1 MATSQVAAFL
11 KTTAEQLRQRTDD
24 APITVVLGNE
34 AADLDSTIASL
45 LVAHLASLNAP
56 ENNGRIYVPALPI
69 ARADLALRTDVTAF
83 LSTLLPDAA
92 NLLFF
97 QDGLPTIFSPA
108 VAQPESLQISLTD
121 FNALPPSLAH
131 LHPFVNA
138 ILDHH
143 VDAHDYAH
151 AVPRTITAVGS
162 ATTLVVLHYANV
174 IASLPAL
181 HRAEIA
187 TLALG
192 PITVDTAL
200 FDVGMARATEADVV
214 AAKMC
219 LAWRDG
225 RDADVP
231 ADANVDATIV
241 TDAARTTH
249 LVAALD
255 DLHERLHAAKLAISH
270 LPTADLLR
278 KDYKEFRHPTLDNAV
293 YGMASVTWDLRAW
306 QHRDGITAWREA
318 VAQWA
323 RDRHL
328 HSLFILT
335 AFADE
340 GRFTRQLAVVA
351 PESGRAEVI
360 VDAVRE
366 QAPEVRL
373 EPSEEGAFGWVRNI
387 KMARK
392 VIQPVLHR
400 VLAKL

>member
-1 MATSQVAAFL
+1 MAPSQVAVFL
-11 KTTAEQLRQRTDD
+11 KTAAEQLRQRAND
-24 APITVVLGNE
+24 APLTVVLGNE
-34 AADLDSTIASL
+34 AADLDSTVASL
-45 LVAHLASLNAP
+45 LVAHLASLKAP
-56 ENNGRIYVPALPI
+56 DNDNRIYVPALPI
-69 ARADLALRTDVTAF
+69 ACADLALRTDVTAF
-83 LSTLLPDAA
+83 FAPLLPDAA

-97 QDGLPTIFSPA
+97 QDDLPTLFSPTA
-108 VAQPESLQISLTD
+108 TRPESLQIFLTD
-121 FNALPPSLAH
+121 FNSLPPSLAH
-131 LHPFVNA
+131 LHAHVNA

-143 VDAHDYAH
+143 VDAHDYVH
-151 AVPRTITAVGS
+151 AVPRTIAAVGS
-162 ATTLVVLHYANV
+162 ATTLVILHYANL
-174 IASLPAL
+174 IASLPAA

-214 AAKMC
+214 AADMC

-225 RDADVP
+225 RDADLP
-231 ADANVDATIV
+231 AAGHVDATII
-241 TDAARTTH
+241 TDVARTVH
-249 LVAALD
+249 LVTALN
-255 DLHERLHAAKLAISH
+255 DLHEHLHAAKLAISH
-270 LPTADLLR
+270 LSTPDLLR
-278 KDYKEFRHPTLDNAV
+278 KDYKEFRHPTLDNTI

-306 QHRDGITAWREA
+306 QHRDGVEAWREA

-335 AFADE
+335 AFADD

-351 PESGRAEVI
+351 PKEETI
-360 VDAVRE
+360 VQAVRE
-366 QAPEVRL
+366 QAPEVQL
-373 EPSEEGAFGWVRNI
+373 EPSEEGTYWWVRNI

>member
-1 MATSQVAAFL
+1 MATAHVAPFL
-11 KTTAEQLRQRTDD
+11 RSTAAQLRQRADN

-45 LVAHLASLNAP
+45 LVAHLASLSAP
-56 ENNGRIYVPALPI
+56 DCDRIYVPALPI

-97 QDGLPTIFSPA
+97 QDDLPTIFSPA
-108 VAQPESLQISLTD
+108 SERPESLHVFLTD

-131 LHPFVNA
+131 LHPFISA

-143 VDAHDYAH
+143 VDTRDYVH
-151 AVPRTITAVGS
+151 ARPRTIAAVGS
-162 ATTLVVLHYANV
+162 ATTLVILHFADL
-174 IASLPAL
+174 IASLPAP

-192 PITVDTAL
+192 PIAVDTAL
-200 FDVGMARATEADVV
+200 FDVGMARATEADVI
-214 AAKMC
+214 AADIC

-225 RDADVP
+225 RDADLP
-231 ADANVDATIV
+231 ASSASIDATVV
-241 TDAARTTH
+241 TDTARTAH
-249 LVAALD
+249 LVAALG

-270 LPTADLLR
+270 LSTSDLLR
-278 KDYKEFRHPTLDNAV
+278 KDYKEFQHPTLDNTV

-306 QHRDGITAWREA
+306 QKRDGVTAWREA

-335 AFADE
+335 AFTDE

-351 PESGRAEVI
+351 PEPGRAEAI
-360 VDAVRE
+360 VDAVRDN
-366 QAPEVRL
+366 APEVRL
-373 EPSEEGAFGWVRNI
+373 ENSEEGTFWWVRNI

-392 VIQPVLHR
+392 VIQPVLRR
-400 VLAKL
+400 VLARL